1 MEKFELLEIYRK
13 VSNQLDTCINDI
25 GEIPLKHCNDTI
37 IEVRHNLRLEQNRV
51 EGIISALV
59 TLGYDKK

>member
-25 GEIPLKHCNDTI
+25 GEIPLKHCSDTI
-37 IEVRHNLRLEQNRV
+37 IGIKYNLRIEQNRI
-51 EGIISALV
+51 EGIIAALV
-59 TLGYDKK
+59 ALGYDKE